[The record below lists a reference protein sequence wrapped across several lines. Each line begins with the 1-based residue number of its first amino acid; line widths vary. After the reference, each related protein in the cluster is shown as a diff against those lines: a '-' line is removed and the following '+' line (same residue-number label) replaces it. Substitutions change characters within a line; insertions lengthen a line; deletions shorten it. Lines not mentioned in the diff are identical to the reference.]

1 MHCSLDWRSAAPRPF
16 VGYYPALVSQ
26 NEIEES
32 VSVLQDNKTWS
43 RTVVG
48 PPSKTEPVQRRDNYD
63 TASPQSLS
71 SFGTTTTRP
80 LGDLVLARSGDKGG
94 NVNIG
99 LFVQTQEQWEWLR
112 AFMTRDK
119 LKELMGKD
127 WRDEYFIERVE
138 MPGIKAVHF
147 VVYGLLGRGVSSSRL
162 LDSLGKGFA
171 EFIRA
176 VHVPIPVKF
185 VNESAKL

>member
-1 MHCSLDWRSAAPRPF
+1 MHCSLDWRNATPKPF

-26 NEIEES
+26 TEIEES
-32 VSVLQDNKTWS
+32 VSLLQDENQWT

-48 PPSKTEPVQRRDNYD
+48 PPLTTETVQKRDNYD
-63 TASPQSLS
+63 PLKPQSLS
-71 SFGTTTTRP
+71 SFEPTVTRP
-80 LGDLVLARSGDKGG
+80 LGDIVLARSGDKGG

-99 LFVQTQEQWEWLR
+99 LFVQTQDQWDWFR
-112 AFMTRDK
+112 AFMTRDR
-119 LKELMGKD
+119 LRGLMGKD

-138 MPGIKAVHF
+138 MPGIRAVHF

-176 VHVPIPVKF
+176 VHVPVPVKF
-185 VNESAKL
+185 VNEPAKL